1 MSASR
6 STGRVGAET
15 WQVLVTGGDAY
26 SIQGGPNRTDRVVLS
41 FDDCPASLEA
51 FEAAVDGAKSLLRPS
66 GPR

>member
-1 MSASR
+1 M
-6 STGRVGAET
+6 
-15 WQVLVTGGDAY
+15 LVTGGDAY

-51 FEAAVDGAKSLLRPS
+51 FEAAVDVAKSLLRPS